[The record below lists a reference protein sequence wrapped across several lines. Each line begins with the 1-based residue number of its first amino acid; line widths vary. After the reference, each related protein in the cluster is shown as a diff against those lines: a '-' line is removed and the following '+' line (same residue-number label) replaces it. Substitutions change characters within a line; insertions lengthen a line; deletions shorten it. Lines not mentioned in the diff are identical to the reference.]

1 MSRIEELIP
10 APLESDWTKEQR
22 NAVQE
27 IASGPRGALI
37 GPFKPMLHSPIL
49 MERLQKTGE
58 FIRWH
63 SEMPDKIREMV
74 ILMVARHWNQEFEWS
89 FHKPIASS
97 CGLASEVIVAIGN
110 HEKPLDLGIE
120 EMVVWNLINEVL
132 NDGTASDTTVR
143 NALEVFG
150 PRNVVEYVATVGY
163 YSTLAFIMNV
173 AGTESDTGDRLPP
186 RKDSQ

>member
-1 MSRIEELIP
+1 MSSLEERIP
-10 APLESDWTKEQR
+10 APAESDWTQEQR
-22 NAVQE
+22 DAVQE

-97 CGLASEVIVAIGN
+97 YGLASEIFNSIGN
-110 HEKPLDLGIE
+110 HEKPVNLNTE
-120 EMVVWNLINEVL
+120 EMVVWNLIDEVL
-132 NDGTASDTTVR
+132 NDGTASDATVR
-143 NALEVFG
+143 NALEVVG

-173 AGTESDTGDRLPP
+173 AGTETDTGDPLPP
-186 RKDSQ
+186 RKDSP